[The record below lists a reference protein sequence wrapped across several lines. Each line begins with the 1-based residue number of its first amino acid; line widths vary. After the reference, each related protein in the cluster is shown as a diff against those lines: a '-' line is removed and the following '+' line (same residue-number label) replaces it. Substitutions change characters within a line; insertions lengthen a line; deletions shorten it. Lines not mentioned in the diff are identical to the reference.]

1 MQILLSSLALGAAIA
16 AIAVTVRPSVAQGP
30 YHPYCALDSSSGA
43 TSCYYDTR
51 DACGSRCIS
60 NPGYAGPESAA
71 ARTRGYRAPRR

>member
-1 MQILLSSLALGAAIA
+1 MRILLSALTLGAAIA
-16 AIAVTVRPSVAQGP
+16 MIAAAIPPSAAQGP

-51 DACGSRCIS
+51 CSRCIS

-71 ARTRGYRAPRR
+71 RARGGYRAPRR

>member
-1 MQILLSSLALGAAIA
+1 MRILLSALTLGAAA
-16 AIAVTVRPSVAQGP
+16 ALASDIHPSAAQGP

-60 NPGYAGPESAA
+60 NPSYAGPQGAV
-71 ARTRGYRAPRR
+71 RGYRVPRR